1 MTSIAP
7 RQTSI
12 SLGFV
17 TELTIGDETVN
28 LILEKVQD
36 RQVTVY
42 RGGMA
47 GGQRLLVVALLDGL
61 IPELETP
68 ASIRSLAITQMM
80 VELRPEKGAFAFDA
94 AIENAWSITLDS
106 GPTLSI
112 DRLALSVL
120 SVKPPALSGGQN
132 ALANLDRP
140 EVLSQQRK
148 VTFEGHFQLFGGE
161 FIVMVS
167 HEFVASPPG
176 SAAVR
181 ASQWLFSATA
191 NNISITEI
199 VKSFGFSQDKL
210 DEYGLRRLEVS
221 LAFSLQQTRSQE
233 NGRSITESV
242 YTFRGKLDWDTGI
255 TLGSGTETLQIQ
267 GLVEISKT
275 SSDRPN
281 AQESVLQGQIAGIV
295 KASIPFF
302 DTLHLSVAY
311 KFSRARQAGGS
322 SAAIAQATSELVFSL
337 QVGTLLLTATYTNI
351 PDPKAPNDL
360 SKNRKLLRFGV
371 GLVSGKNPTVGDLIA
386 YVVSLYDPSLVGF
399 ELDPPWDQLANQ
411 TIALDR
417 FSLEVDLTQ
426 KSLTI
431 AYRATLNVLIAKV
444 SDIGLSYQFGSDPT
458 KATQQRGQARTTSTK
473 KVAIA
478 VNLSIPGQPQ
488 QRLQWDPVNENPPAV
503 PGSKAPVFDLQF
515 LALGQRVAFAPDIV
529 RQARTIKQF
538 TDVMQQS
545 LVPLPPIK
553 RQENPLAALQESLP
567 AAVSSDPTQPIVFS
581 GQPIQF
587 SAESGWLIGARF
599 SILGAIDLS
608 VIFNDPFIYGVRLG
622 LSGELVSVFSGLEFE
637 ILYRRLSDTL
647 GVYRAEITLPDIMR
661 HLEFGVV
668 SLTLPVVALE
678 IYTNGDFGI
687 DVGFP
692 WKGDFSRS
700 ISVTV
705 KIFIGQGGFYFNKLS
720 AETATSVPQVTNGT
734 FNPVIEF
741 GIGLSVGLGKII
753 NKGPLRAEIS
763 ILIQG
768 LLQGVFATF
777 TPTDSRQNKVTYYK
791 VQGGVAIVGRIYGM
805 VDFKVI
811 QVDIEVLAKV
821 AVLFVV
827 EVYKAIHVALVAT
840 VSVRASIKIA
850 FIRIK
855 FEFSLT
861 LREEFVLGSDSTP
874 PWQLAPPSSA
884 GAMAATI
891 PIFSTTNRT
900 PLTVPRRQRPAAR
913 RPLPR
918 EAQGRGQRSPLAT
931 ESTTAVGGTEALANS
946 RSGLLG
952 HWEAVQFALPAY
964 VSDEGNEDLSDGE
977 GHLRFDI
984 YFQTAFTKA
993 ERSTATAST
1002 SVKGIALL
1010 FIQNSKTSG
1019 DAPASEE
1026 DFDELAKLFLKWVIY
1041 AYLPRSEREGLGTE
1055 PINLDGRSIT
1065 LEDLE
1070 DTYARFAEDLE
1081 TSEPHDFWQ
1090 PVEAFLQKN
1099 VVFEITAT
1107 QNHSEIE
1114 GTFFPMFPQ
1123 LEMALVSG
1131 DKNDLSVIDFD
1142 GHKLTVAAAKALRNY
1157 FQQLNQNHNPIT
1169 DGVLG
1174 LPSSSQAGENADSLS
1189 IAQFLFVDYFTLI
1202 ARSGLQSSID
1212 YLRENPRETTLG
1224 SLLSYLG
1231 GSQSFQ
1237 DLAGMLSRFML
1248 HGLRLPSDN
1257 LEGDTATTPVYQK
1270 TGQQFSLT
1278 QGTAETAVASL
1289 QLRQSNQAGSW
1300 IRFVDGDATLDY
1312 SLALHQTTID
1322 QFRQADPHA
1331 ILSSSIEQFGLCPF
1345 YDPTPQRYGFSQY
1358 TTWTQHGDANP
1369 TQSHSLWELALGLS
1383 DYLNDPPPEATL
1395 HLYYTVQGEA
1405 GEALQTEE
1413 ILNANSESAYQWAT
1427 KLTLTIHRVAKAD
1440 GSGYLPT
1447 TYGLDQLDTA
1457 SQRWLETLL
1466 QLDTSSQRLY
1476 LLYGHPQGNGN
1487 GLIGDD
1493 RANVLLVKTNLSGES
1508 THAQGT
1514 SHRRI
1519 VGWNSAANTGAST
1532 DDLRAFLQLIQEHKT
1547 VSEEGYYLSYQAG
1560 AEGEEHGLPEHLFE
1574 DGETATIKLLILSS
1588 SEPNRYSNCLYIPHD
1603 HPQKAAIA
1611 NENTDSAQEKTL
1623 FAESSVVNYVLQIPP
1638 GNLGFRVI
1646 RAEPEEDPNS
1656 AADELANLYQLLH
1669 YAIADD
1675 GQGTF
1680 KDTEKDR
1687 LPLGPVEIK
1696 RNSLSTDHV
1705 SDEDDGKVWDY
1716 EKVIPVYA
1724 LAKASAS
1731 NDALPKTLK
1740 QALNPYNAI
1749 GTNFE
1754 IEFCWQD
1761 IYGNRLGKAGELSSE
1776 IDLKLGYF
1784 DPILGINQWPSVGE
1798 SYLIQPASSDDKLDL
1813 TLALAF
1819 DQSKYLPNPVN
1830 PFEETRD
1837 HVKTDRATYQQIY
1850 YQIHDP
1856 NLSFK
1861 VTTSVIPGESP
1872 NSSTEV
1878 RAMCHTFVDSVYRY
1892 LVTLEYLE
1900 PSRVTVEEGSLGAIA
1915 ERFGVDIRDLVDLNQ
1930 DEGLLVANQ
1939 PLQIPVAVR
1948 IKPTNTLEGI
1958 ASQLI
1963 QPGGD
1968 VGAKV
1973 RDKVREIVTTH
1984 SRTAELVAG
1993 NTELIGSG
2001 AGYPYTT
2008 QRGDTF
2014 ESIAIKLLAQ
2024 AEDQQVEEALDGLAD
2039 RIASQPDIVAAGTLL
2054 RTPAGRTHK
2063 IAVNAT
2069 LADIAYQL
2077 LSHEAAEI
2085 SLDEVLVR
2093 VVALNLAANSE
2104 LHLREGL
2111 VVASPSNSE
2120 DYTVQAGD
2128 KLSNLREHFQS
2139 IDIPEFTALISDIEG
2154 LVDDTAIASPTLIV
2168 GLDLQGQ
2175 PVKIT
2180 VAAQTTLN
2188 TTVYNF
2194 LQQTWGQGD
2203 REAAIARKLEVLVAA
2218 NPSLA
2223 LQPGAV
2229 LTAPTVLAGE
2239 NRLVHIVSATTL
2251 AAIAA
2256 AVDPALT
2263 VRDLVRANA
2272 DQPDILVTGTNLA
2285 RAGDAPYPVQPQDSF
2300 RRIAMGVLLRQAEPL
2315 TLPQIVP
2322 VEVSSLIYDVEL
2334 TQATYPLTE
2343 LALSLNRQRGH
2354 YRTALATV
2362 QEVGNARNLLGEET
2376 LQNRIQALADEIRTL
2391 PGLFGTTD
2399 IVLADLLW
2407 NMVTDN
2413 RSFNQTL
2420 TALEQRVAREG
2431 LALIVEQTT
2440 TKDIAAQNPDLR
2452 LRSQPLQIPGRF
2464 ALDLDGSQEEDELS
2478 VIQASPEAVSLGQ
2491 IAAQMGDEVTVAAIA
2506 IANQSL
2512 TGLLRETTVSAELW
2526 SGVFAHLLRL
2536 PPDLVE
2542 PLDEQVLT
2550 WTIQSTDTLYTLK
2563 SRIEGQVGAVQ
2574 AILQQDVQQLQQQ
2587 IGTLQAIYEQVAN
2600 LEGANIR
2607 ALRSPL
2613 TLVTNSPLS
2622 QLKVTLL
2629 TTAGTP
2635 GQLKPQFHSVPV
2647 EPQPG
2652 EPQDESI
2659 RFGAEA
2665 GTLIGQHIDQI
2676 ARASDAEL
2684 VSTLK
2689 SALGLLHRL
2698 YERSYLKM
2706 AMDLVAVRSQQPITI
2721 AEVGMALQDLPVFAP
2736 GQIWIKPP
2744 VETSTTLTLP
2754 IHNEQVL
2761 RYPKDLLFSVDV
2773 QVEMRREKG
2782 LIHGAGQSG
2791 LDDLPAAA
2799 KQQVEAVSAYF
2810 APKTLNLASAPDRD
2824 FSDRIASLTPFAEAF
2839 EQALPGL
2846 KLAVGRQGG
2855 SIDSANPENSDTLW
2869 AVHLGDS
2876 GIHYNI
2882 EEELP
2887 YFFAAAPLSNTPWSG
2902 EVPIY
2907 SYSADSGLD
2916 RDNSETRRVDA
2927 VDLNALGR
2935 IYLQALETVLQ
2946 PEIAIPAANHAAL
2959 QPLIERLLA
2968 VKAHLATAI
2977 SQQVL
2982 PVLESTLDVDAPEEY
2997 RQRRDQAA
3005 AALHKALL
3013 ANLADAYDIETIVQY
3028 NVEVRRAATYH
3039 WPDSSNRHLS
3049 PRLSGQPIITGAY
3062 YIDPNV
3068 SPNADSSDD
3077 DKHALLQTLDFAL
3090 SPAKIALDDTATP
3103 GQSTLT
3109 FFFNTETPQRYEGIN
3124 VSLAYE
3130 VNELEYAIN
3139 PDRAISSWLN
3149 FVVPLPQAK
3158 IKDVQIP
3165 IPLRDF
3171 PIPPSLIGHNAVPDP
3186 DGFAGDVLSTDHI
3199 RDWNYVFLYEHP
3211 DVAQDTIECR
3221 IEYNDAAPLAANPEA
3236 MRSGESDLSPLAITL
3251 VQFTELYPAI
3261 AQDLETLETLPVAD
3275 SHRHSLRAFVTL
3287 AEEVARS
3294 WQVWQPIAIAQT
3306 GRSAVHYTIDEQD
3319 ITEPQVSSPE
3329 ALART
3334 KIVTIAPTENLPTQD
3349 LKILKADLPGYHLQ
3363 RVQKF
3368 PSQAENGTEIYSFD
3382 STAPAPL
3389 TDAAFFPHP
3398 GENSPISYQKL
3409 TFEFSPKPDTSE
3421 VETFGDSALPD
3432 RRVTVIDLDI
3442 LEYQNAWASIR
3453 LTRNQNLVPGWPT
3466 NPAFIFQTPEVRFEE
3481 HLTPLIINDK
3491 RWNIAALRGGAS
3503 TLAEHLEALFQV
3515 LLPPDIKQP
3524 YDLIIT
3530 GQYAFALATQ
3540 RQPATPESD
3549 LLATLPVFLT
3559 PRFTVEQTTP
3569 PAGADSAMLLATRP
3583 LRENIT
3589 STVQR
3594 WWRDNQAPNATGGR
3608 FVFSVSL
3615 LSHLDDTPIDRN
3627 PHLPL
3632 LVVENLELTL
3642 TDISDRDTWLE
3653 SVD

>member
-17 TELTIGDETVN
+17 TELTVGGETVN

-61 IPELETP
+61 IPELRAP
-68 ASIRSLAITQMM
+68 ASLQNLAITQMM
-80 VELRPEKGAFAFDA
+80 VELRPEKGSFAFDA

-132 ALANLDRP
+132 ALANLDKP
-140 EVLSQQRK
+140 EVLSQQRR
-148 VTFEGHFQLFGGE
+148 VAFEGQFQLFRGE
-161 FIVMVS
+161 FIVNVT
-167 HEFVASPPG
+167 HQFVAPPPG
-176 SAAVR
+176 QTPGRTSE
-181 ASQWLFSATA
+181 WLFSATA
-191 NNISITEI
+191 KDISITEI
-199 VKSFGFSQDKL
+199 IETFGYSQDKL
-210 DEYGLRRLEVS
+210 DEYGLRDLRVS

-233 NGRSITESV
+233 NGRAITESV

-275 SSDRPN
+275 SSDRSTAPTP
-281 AQESVLQGQIAGIV
+281 ALQGQIAGIV

-311 KFSRARQAGGS
+311 KFSRTRQAGGS

-337 QVGTLLLTATYTNI
+337 QIGTLLLTATYINI
-351 PDPKAPNDL
+351 PDPKAPNDP

-371 GLVSGKNPTVGDLIA
+371 SPASGEKPTVGDLIA

-399 ELDPPWDQLANQ
+399 ELDPPWDELAKQ

-458 KATQQRGQARTTSTK
+458 KATQQRGQTRTGSTK

-478 VNLSIPGQPQ
+478 VNISIPGQPQ

-503 PGSKAPVFDLQF
+503 PGSKAPIFDLQF
-515 LALGQRVAFAPDIV
+515 LALGQRVAFAPEIV

-567 AAVSSDPTQPIVFS
+567 VAVSSDPTQPIVFS

-622 LSGELVSVFSGLEFE
+622 LSGELVAVFSGLEFE

-647 GVYRAEITLPDIMR
+647 GVYRAELTLPDIMR

-668 SLTLPVVALE
+668 SLTLPVVAIE

-777 TPTDSRQNKVTYYK
+777 TPTDTRQNKVTYYK

-861 LREEFVLGSDSTP
+861 LREAFVLGSDSTP
-874 PWQLAPPSSA
+874 PWQLAPSGSV

-913 RPLPR
+913 RPLTR
-918 EAQGRGQRSPLAT
+918 HAQGRGPRSPLAT
-931 ESTTAVGGTEALANS
+931 EATTAVDDTVALAEN
-946 RSGLLG
+946 RLLG

-964 VSDEGNEDLSDGE
+964 VKDEGNEDLSDGN

-993 ERSTATAST
+993 EGSTATAST

-1041 AYLPRSEREGLGTE
+1041 AYLPSSEREGLGTE

-1123 LEMALVSG
+1123 LEMALVSD
-1131 DKNDLSVIDFD
+1131 DKKDLSVIDFD

-1157 FQQLNQNHNPIT
+1157 FQQLNKNHNPIT

-1174 LPSSSQAGENADSLS
+1174 LPSSSQAGESPNSLS

-1202 ARSGLQSSID
+1202 ARSALQSSID
-1212 YLRENPRETTLG
+1212 YLREHPREITLE
-1224 SLLSYLG
+1224 SLLNTLG

-1248 HGLRLPSDN
+1248 HGLRLPAENSKQDPP
-1257 LEGDTATTPVYQK
+1257 TTPVYQK

-1278 QGTAETAVASL
+1278 QSTAETAVASL
-1289 QLRQSNQAGSW
+1289 QLRQSNQVGNWIQFAG
-1300 IRFVDGDATLDY
+1300 GDSTLDY
-1312 SLALHQTTID
+1312 SLALHQTTIN
-1322 QFRQADPHA
+1322 QFRQADPQA
-1331 ILSSSIEQFGLCPF
+1331 ILSSSVEQFGLCPF

-1358 TTWTQHGDANP
+1358 TTWTQNGDANLS
-1369 TQSHSLWELALGLS
+1369 QSHGLWELPLGLS
-1383 DYLNDPPPEATL
+1383 DYLKDRPQGATL
-1395 HLYYTVQGEA
+1395 RLYYTVQGEA

-1413 ILNANSESAYQWAT
+1413 IRNANPEAAYQWAT

-1466 QLDTSSQRLY
+1466 QLDNTEPFPRRLY

-1508 THAQGT
+1508 THGQGT
-1514 SHRRI
+1514 SHPRI
-1519 VGWNSAANTGAST
+1519 VGWNRAATTGAST
-1532 DDLRAFLQLIQEHKT
+1532 DNLRAFLQLIQEHKT

-1560 AEGEEHGLPEHLFE
+1560 AEGAKHGLPEHLFA
-1574 DGETATIKLLILSS
+1574 DGETATIKLLILSG
-1588 SEPNRYSNCLYIPHD
+1588 SELNHYSNCLYIPHN
-1603 HPQKAAIA
+1603 HPQKSAIA
-1611 NENTDSAQEKTL
+1611 QETADSANEKTL
-1623 FAESSVVNYVLQIPP
+1623 FAESSDVNYVLQIPP

-1646 RAEPEEDPNS
+1646 RTEPEEDPNS
-1656 AADELANLYQLLH
+1656 AADEVANLYQLLH

-1680 KDTEKDR
+1680 NTTDKDR

-1696 RNSLSTDHV
+1696 RNSLSTDRV

-1731 NDALPKTLK
+1731 DDSLPKTLK

-1754 IEFCWQD
+1754 IELCWQD
-1761 IYGNRLGKAGELSSE
+1761 IYGNRLGAAGELRSKDGVRSK

-1798 SYLIQPASSDDKLDL
+1798 SYLIQSASLDDKLDL

-1819 DQSKYLPNPVN
+1819 DQSKYLPTPVN

-1850 YQIHDP
+1850 YQIHDL

-1861 VTTSVIPGESP
+1861 VTTSVVAGENPDFSA
-1872 NSSTEV
+1872 EV

-1900 PSRVTVEEGSLGAIA
+1900 PSRVTVAEGSLGAIA
-1915 ERFGVDIRDLVDLNQ
+1915 QRFGVDIRDLVDLNQ
-1930 DEGLLVANQ
+1930 DEGLLVAGQ
-1939 PLQIPVAVR
+1939 SLQVPVAVR
-1948 IKPTNTLEGI
+1948 IKPTDTLEGI

-1973 RDKVREIVTTH
+1973 REIVTTH
-1984 SRTAELVAG
+1984 SRTAELLAVG
-1993 NTELIGSG
+1993 TELTGSG

-2008 QRGDTF
+2008 QQGDTF
-2014 ESIAIKLLAQ
+2014 ESVAIKLLAQ
-2024 AEDQQVEEALDGLAD
+2024 AEDQRVEEALDGLAD
-2039 RIASQPDIVAAGTLL
+2039 RLASQPDILAPGILL
-2054 RTPAGRTHK
+2054 KTPAGRSQK

-2077 LSHEAAEI
+2077 LSHEAVEI
-2085 SLDEVLVR
+2085 LV
-2093 VVALNLAANSE
+2093 
-2104 LHLREGL
+2104 
-2111 VVASPSNSE
+2111 
-2120 DYTVQAGD
+2120 
-2128 KLSNLREHFQS
+2128 
-2139 IDIPEFTALISDIEG
+2139 
-2154 LVDDTAIASPTLIV
+2154 
-2168 GLDLQGQ
+2168 
-2175 PVKIT
+2175 
-2180 VAAQTTLN
+2180 
-2188 TTVYNF
+2188 
-2194 LQQTWGQGD
+2194 D
-2203 REAAIARKLEVLVAA
+2203 REAAIAQKLE
-2218 NPSLA
+2218 SLLA
-2223 LQPGAV
+2223 TNASLPLRTGATLPELRDYVVQAGDTLATLLAQSDWREQVPQVRGLFADGTV
-2229 LTAPTVLAGE
+2229 LTSSTVLADGDD
-2239 NRLVHIVSATTL
+2239 VSVWMIDQTTL
-2251 AAIAA
+2251 GAIAA
-2256 AVDPALT
+2256 AVDPAIT
-2263 VRDLVRANA
+2263 VRDLVRANV
-2272 DQPDILVTGTNLA
+2272 DQPDLLVAGTHLSET
-2285 RAGDAPYPVQPQDSF
+2285 GDAPYPVQPQDSF
-2300 RRIAMGVLLRQAEPL
+2300 RRIAMGMLLRQAEPL

-2322 VEVSSLIYDVEL
+2322 VEVNSLIYDVEL
-2334 TQATYPLTE
+2334 TQAIYPLTE
-2343 LALSLNRQRGH
+2343 LALSLNRQLNH
-2354 YRTALATV
+2354 HRTALATV
-2362 QEVGNARNLLGEET
+2362 QEVGNAKNLLGEET
-2376 LQNRIQALADEIRTL
+2376 LQNRIQVLADEIRTL

-2407 NMVTDN
+2407 NTVTDD
-2413 RSFNQTL
+2413 RSFNQIL
-2420 TALEQRVAREG
+2420 AALRQKVTSEG

-2464 ALDLDGSQEEDELS
+2464 ALNLDGASQLS

-2491 IAAQMGDEVTVAAIA
+2491 IATQMGDEVTVAAIA

-2512 TGLLRETTVSAELW
+2512 TGLLQETTVSAELW
-2526 SGVFAHLLRL
+2526 RGVFAHLLRL

-2542 PLDEQVLT
+2542 SLNEQVLT

-2563 SRIEGQVGAVQ
+2563 SRIEGQVGAVE
-2574 AILQQDVQQLQQQ
+2574 AILQQEVQQLQQQ

-2647 EPQPG
+2647 EPKPG

-2659 RFGAEA
+2659 RFEAEA

-2676 ARASDAEL
+2676 ARASDDEL

-2689 SALGLLHRL
+2689 STLDLLHRL

-2706 AMDLVAVRSQQPITI
+2706 AMDLLAVRSQQPITV
-2721 AEVGMALQDLPVFAP
+2721 AEVGLALQDLPVIAP

-2744 VETSTTLTLP
+2744 IEASTTLTLP
-2754 IHNEQVL
+2754 IRNGQGL

-2773 QVEMRREKG
+2773 QVEMRRDAD
-2782 LIHGAGQSG
+2782 LIHNAGQADIDG
-2791 LDDLPAAA
+2791 WPAAA
-2799 KQQVEAVSAYF
+2799 KKQVEAVSAYF
-2810 APKTLNLASAPDRD
+2810 APKILNLSSAPTAPNSD
-2824 FSDRIASLTPFAEAF
+2824 FSDRIASLTPFAQAF

-2869 AVHLGDS
+2869 AVHLGES
-2876 GIHYNI
+2876 GIRYNI

-2902 EVPIY
+2902 EVRIDT
-2907 SYSADSGLD
+2907 YSADSGLD
-2916 RDNSETRRVDA
+2916 RDNGETRRVDA
-2927 VDLNALGR
+2927 VDLNALAR

-2946 PEIAIPAANHAAL
+2946 PEIALPAANDAAL
-2959 QPLIERLLA
+2959 QPLIEDLLT
-2968 VKAHLATAI
+2968 VKAELATVI
-2977 SQQVL
+2977 SQQVI
-2982 PVLESTLDVDAPEEY
+2982 PVLKSTLDVDSAEY

-3028 NVEVRRAATYH
+3028 NVEVSRAADYH
-3039 WPDSSNRHLS
+3039 WPPSSKQHQP

-3062 YIDPNV
+3062 SIDSINPNV
-3068 SPNADSSDD
+3068 LPKADSPAA
-3077 DKHALLQTLDFAL
+3077 DKHAFLQTLDFAL

-3103 GQSTLT
+3103 GHSTLT
-3109 FFFNTETPQRYEGIN
+3109 FFFNTETPQRYEGIK

-3139 PDRAISSWLN
+3139 PERAISSWLN
-3149 FVVPLPQAK
+3149 FVVPLPQAG

-3171 PIPPSLIGHNAVPDP
+3171 PMPPSLIGHNAVPDP
-3186 DGFAGDVLSTDHI
+3186 DGFAGDVLSADHI

-3211 DVAQDTIECR
+3211 DVAQDAIECW

-3236 MRSGESDLSPLAITL
+3236 MRAGESDLLPLATTL
-3251 VQFTELYPAI
+3251 LRFTELYPAI

-3275 SHRHSLRAFVTL
+3275 NHHRALRAFVTL

-3294 WQVWQPIAIAQT
+3294 WQVWQPIAIAQPEQRT
-3306 GRSAVHYTIDEQD
+3306 VHYTIAETDLGSD
-3319 ITEPQVSSPE
+3319 PPAVAPAPT
-3329 ALART
+3329 RT
-3334 KIVTIAPTENLPTQD
+3334 VTIAPADNFPNQD
-3349 LKILKADLPGYHLQ
+3349 QKILKIDLPGYRLDRVLQ
-3363 RVQKF
+3363 DGQ
-3368 PSQAENGTEIYSFD
+3368 PIYSPPASD
-3382 STAPAPL
+3382 PTPAPL
-3389 TDAAFFPHP
+3389 TDADFSAPP
-3398 GENSPISYQKL
+3398 YQEL
-3409 TFEFSPKPDTSE
+3409 TFNFSPKTDTSE

-3432 RRVTVIDLDI
+3432 RQVTVIDLDI
-3442 LEYQNAWASIR
+3442 LDHQNAWAGIR
-3453 LTRNQNLVPGWPT
+3453 LTRNQNLVPGWDT
-3466 NPAFIFQTPEVRFEE
+3466 NPAFVFQTPEVRFEE

-3491 RWNIAALRGGAS
+3491 RWNIADLPGEAS
-3503 TLAEHLEALFQV
+3503 TLAEHLKALFQA
-3515 LLPPDIKQP
+3515 LLPPDIQRP

-3540 RQPATPESD
+3540 RGPATPDHD

-3559 PRFTVEQTTP
+3559 PRFTVEQSTSPT
-3569 PAGADSAMLLATRP
+3569 GSDSAMLLATRP

-3589 STVQR
+3589 ATVQD
-3594 WWRDNQAPNATGGR
+3594 WWQDNQAPNATGGR

-3615 LSHLDDTPIDRN
+3615 LSHPEETPSDRD

-3632 LVVENLELTL
+3632 LVVENLELKL
-3642 TDISDRDTWLE
+3642 TDISDRTTWLE
-3653 SVD
+3653 SVTQ